1 MKSVDLSAC
10 VSAQDELNTHFTHM
24 NTGHFHATPVVAR
37 IHRALDRVVFF
48 YSFFLITNN
57 Y

>member
-10 VSAQDELNTHFTHM
+10 VIAQDELNTHFTHM

-57 Y
+57 S